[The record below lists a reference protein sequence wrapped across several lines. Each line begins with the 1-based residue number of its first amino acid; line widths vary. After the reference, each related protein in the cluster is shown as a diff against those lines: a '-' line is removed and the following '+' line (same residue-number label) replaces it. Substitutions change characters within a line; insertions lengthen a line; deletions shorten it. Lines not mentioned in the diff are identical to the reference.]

1 MIVETRR
8 FPWGTAA
15 PSPRRGPGPV
25 SSRRKASATTR
36 SCAAPRSSAGPSRFS
51 FPPCPPPPA
60 RKPRPSKPPDLTRR
74 AQRLSCHPEER
85 NVSCHPEERSDEGSA
100 PVLRAREYPSLLSE
114 PALSRK
120 APLKREEQILRF
132 AQDDRDMERRDD
144 RTYLST
150 RLSGSCDS
158 GQ

>member
-1 MIVETRR
+1 MTVETRR

-74 AQRLSCHPEER
+74 AQHLSCHPEER

-100 PVLRAREYPSLLSE
+100 PVLRAREYPSIRACPEL
-114 PALSRK
+114 
-120 APLKREEQILRF
+120 EEIRRSNRSDPSLR
-132 AQDDRDMERRDD
+132 
-144 RTYLST
+144 
-150 RLSGSCDS
+150 SG
-158 GQ
+158 